1 VFPIGMVS
9 IPIAKDPRT
18 SVPPAPT
25 HKATAMPSS
34 TAGQVL
40 GMT

>member
-1 VFPIGMVS
+1 
-9 IPIAKDPRT
+9 
-18 SVPPAPT
+18 VPPRREKRRVPSPRAPT
-25 HKATAMPSS
+25 HEATAMPSS